1 MFAIFNKN
9 CLKVNTSKAN
19 NIRLALLRASS
30 GNGRILSLDGSGT
43 LYDGIRLICEA
54 VSGALGGVAFTES
67 IKADKTALPTKRRIA
82 PSGILGARTSLALP
96 DPRYVSA

>member
-43 LYDGIRLICEA
+43 LYDGIRLVCEA

-82 PSGILGARTSLALP
+82 PSGISGHGRALRFP
-96 DPRYVSA
+96 TPVM